1 MHFSGPPAALLG
13 VEGEWVCLIF
23 THILASL
30 KCVKWLTS
38 RQSFRVASFYSS
50 GHCGLTSTAPYT
62 IITFPFLFAVMFG
75 DCGHGTVMFLAAL
88 WMVLN
93 EKHLLAQKSTN
104 EVGAHQLSHLFSW
117 RL

>member
-1 MHFSGPPAALLG
+1 MVREDRHRKMQG
-13 VEGEWVCLIF
+13 
-23 THILASL
+23 T
-30 KCVKWLTS
+30 
-38 RQSFRVASFYSS
+38 SFYVMEPGREIFDVGLKECWEDS